1 MRNIELVNYS
11 NRLERYAEMKLP
23 QKLVYAIIRNIRII
37 SKEYETYDKMLKSL
51 FRKYE
56 DSMIHDD
63 SGEITYAK
71 SGIPVV
77 EESVR
82 AEFLD
87 ELNDLLNLEVD
98 VKFYTINE
106 SIFDFDNQNRYDAL
120 SIDDT
125 LFLMKLMCDGQ

>member
-1 MRNIELVNYS
+1 
-11 NRLERYAEMKLP
+11 
-23 QKLVYAIIRNIRII
+23 
-37 SKEYETYDKMLKSL
+37 
-51 FRKYE
+51 
-56 DSMIHDD
+56 MIHDD